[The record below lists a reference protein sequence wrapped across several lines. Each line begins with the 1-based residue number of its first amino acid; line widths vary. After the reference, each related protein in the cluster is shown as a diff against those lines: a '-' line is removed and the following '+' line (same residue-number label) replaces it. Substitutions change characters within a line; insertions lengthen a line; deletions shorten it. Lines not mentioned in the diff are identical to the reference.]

1 MSRYSITF
9 TTRKGVLVDRFWIF
23 TDDISEDWE
32 EAKEIAEENGWRAE
46 LWELPA
52 KTLIAIFE

>member
-9 TTRKGVLVDRFWIF
+9 TTRKGVLVDRFWIL

-32 EAKEIAEENGWRAE
+32 EAKKTADEHGWRAE
-46 LWELPA
+46 LWELPT
-52 KTLIAIFE
+52 KTLMAIFE